1 MHPFG
6 PEATSDPHPIH
17 ARLREDG
24 PAHEIPLGPNLN
36 AWLITRYDDA
46 RRALNDPRLSKNV
59 KDAPVRTSGGWPD
72 HLRKAMDSH
81 MLSTDPPNHTR
92 LRKLVSSV
100 FTARRIADL
109 RPDVQRISDELLD
122 GFTGR
127 DEVDLIGE
135 YAFPLPLQVICELL
149 GVPIDDRDSF
159 RTWSNTIIAS
169 ALAQGDALAAATS
182 MNDYVRELIA
192 RKRTEPDHALLSGL
206 ISAADE
212 GDRLS
217 EDELTSL
224 VFLLLLAGHET
235 TVNLIGNGVY
245 LLLSHPDRMA
255 HLRAHPEQLSPAI
268 EEFLRYESPVK
279 TSTIRMATE
288 PVEFDGVTVPAG
300 AVVMISLLSAN
311 HDPAA
316 FPDPERFDPARAD
329 NQHLAFGHGIH
340 YCLGAPLARLEGQ
353 IAFTGLLERFPKLRA
368 AQPLDE
374 LAWRPGALLRGL
386 DRLPVMLH

>member
-6 PEATSDPHPIH
+6 PEATSAPHPVY
-17 ARLREDG
+17 AQLREEA
-24 PAHEIPLGPNLN
+24 PAHEIQLTPTFT

-46 RRALNDPRLSKNV
+46 RRALNDPRLSKNI
-59 KDAPVRTSGGWPD
+59 AGTPIRTGGGWPD
-72 HLRKAMDSH
+72 ELRAAMDSH
-81 MLSTDPPNHTR
+81 MLSNDPPAHTR
-92 LRKLVSSV
+92 LRRLVSSV

-122 GFTGR
+122 GFAGR

-149 GVPIDDRDSF
+149 GVPMDDRDSF
-159 RTWSNTIIAS
+159 RQWSNTIIAS
-169 ALAQGDALAAATS
+169 AMAQGDALAAATS
-182 MNDYVRELIA
+182 MNAYVRELVE
-192 RKRTEPDHALLSGL
+192 RKRAEPDAALLSAL
-206 ISAADE
+206 VSAADE
-212 GDRLS
+212 GDRLT

-245 LLLSHPDRMA
+245 LLLSHPEQLAR
-255 HLRAHPEQLSPAI
+255 LRADRKLVSPAI

-279 TSTIRMATE
+279 TSTFRMATE

-300 AVVMISLLSAN
+300 AIVMVSLLSAN
-311 HDPAA
+311 HDPQVFA
-316 FPDPERFDPARAD
+316 DPERFDPARTD

-340 YCLGAPLARLEGQ
+340 YCLGAPLARLEGE
-353 IAFTGLLERFPKLRA
+353 IAFNGLLDRFPKLRA
-368 AQPLDE
+368 TQPLDE
-374 LAWRPGALLRGL
+374 LIWRPGALLRGL
-386 DRLPVMLH
+386 DRLPVMVN